1 MAEGARP
8 SLMAR
13 LKRGLFMTHTELVA
27 RVGDA
32 IKARFSPDPKALE
45 ALEEALLA
53 ADVGPATAAELVEAV
68 RVEAGRRD
76 AGEADVVRRVLKA
89 EIERRLSV
97 EGPASAAVPPGMPR
111 VVLMVGVNGTGK
123 TTTAAKLAARAA
135 AAGGR
140 PVLAAADTFRA
151 AAIDQLEVWAG
162 RIGIPLVKHR
172 PGADPAAVVFDACAA
187 AKARGADLLLVD
199 TAGRLHTKHN
209 LMEELSKIRRIAG
222 REIPGAPHEVLLVL
236 DAVTGMN
243 GLAQAREFLKAAG
256 VTGLVLTKMDG
267 TAKGGVILAIV
278 RELNLPVRYVGVG
291 ETADDLLDF
300 DPAGFAAALI
310 DD

>member
-1 MAEGARP
+1 MAEGART

-13 LKRGLFMTHTELVA
+13 LKRGLFMTHTELIA

-68 RVEAGRRD
+68 RVEAGKRD

-97 EGPASAAVPPGMPR
+97 EGPASAPVPPGMPR

>member
-1 MAEGARP
+1 
-8 SLMAR
+8 MAR
-13 LKRGLFMTHTELVA
+13 LKRGLFMTHTELIA

-53 ADVGPATAAELVEAV
+53 ADVGPATASELVEAV
-68 RVEAGRRD
+68 RVEAGKRD

-97 EGPASAAVPPGMPR
+97 AGPATAAVAAGVPR

>member
-1 MAEGARP
+1 
-8 SLMAR
+8 MAR
-13 LKRGLFMTHTELVA
+13 LKRGLFMTHTELIS
-27 RVGDA
+27 RVGGA

-53 ADVGPATAAELVEAV
+53 ADVGPATAVELVEAV
-68 RVEAGRRD
+68 KAEAGRRD
-76 AGEADVVRRVLKA
+76 AEDTDVVRRVLRE
-89 EIERRLSV
+89 EITRRLSIA
-97 EGPASAAVPPGMPR
+97 GPPAATPAPGQPR

-135 AAGGR
+135 AAGGK

-172 PGADPAAVVFDACAA
+172 PGADPAAVVFDACVA
-187 AKARGADLLLVD
+187 AKSRGADLLLVD

-278 RELNLPVRYVGVG
+278 RDLKLPVRYVGVG

-300 DPAGFAAALI
+300 DPAGFASALI

>member
-1 MAEGARP
+1 MAEVPKP

-32 IKARFSPDPKALE
+32 IKARFSADPKALD

-76 AGEADVVRRVLKA
+76 AGESDVVRRVLKA
-89 EIERRLSV
+89 EIEKRLSV
-97 EGPASAAVPPGMPR
+97 PGPPVATPGPGQPR

-135 AAGGR
+135 AAGGK

-151 AAIDQLEVWAG
+151 AAIDQLEVWAE

-172 PGADPAAVVFDACAA
+172 PGADPAAVVFDACAI
-187 AKARGADLLLVD
+187 AKSRGADLLLID

-209 LMEELSKIRRIAG
+209 LMEELSKIRRIAA
-222 REIPGAPHEVLLVL
+222 REIEGAPHEVLLVL

-243 GLAQAREFLKAAG
+243 GLAQAREFLRAAG

-267 TAKGGVILAIV
+267 TAKGGVVLAIV
-278 RELNLPVRYVGVG
+278 RELAIPVRYVGVG
-291 ETADDLLDF
+291 ETVDDLLDF
-300 DPAGFAAALI
+300 DPASFASALI

>member
-1 MAEGARP
+1 MTEVSKP

-32 IKARFSPDPKALE
+32 IKARFSPDPKALD
-45 ALEEALLA
+45 ALEDALIA
-53 ADVGPATAAELVEAV
+53 ADVGPATAAELVLAV
-68 RVEAGRRD
+68 RTEAGRRD
-76 AGEADVVRRVLKA
+76 AGESDVVRRVLKA
-89 EIERRLSV
+89 EIEKRLSV
-97 EGPASAAVPPGMPR
+97 PGPPVGSPRPGQPR

-123 TTTAAKLAARAA
+123 TTTAAKLAARAS
-135 AAGGR
+135 AAGGK
-140 PVLAAADTFRA
+140 PALAAADTFRA
-151 AAIDQLEVWAG
+151 AAIDQLEVWAD

-172 PGADPAAVVFDACAA
+172 PGADPAAVVFDACVV
-187 AKARGADLLLVD
+187 AKSRGADLLLID

-222 REIPGAPHEVLLVL
+222 REIEGAPHEVLLVL

-243 GLAQAREFLKAAG
+243 GLAQARQFLRAAG

-278 RELNLPVRYVGVG
+278 RELAIPVRYVGVG
-291 ETADDLLDF
+291 ETVEDLLDF
-300 DPAGFAAALI
+300 DPASFASALI

>member
-97 EGPASAAVPPGMPR
+97 AGPASAAVPPGMPR

>member
-1 MAEGARP
+1 VAEVPKP

-32 IKARFSPDPKALE
+32 IKARFSPDPKALD
-45 ALEEALLA
+45 ALEEALIA
-53 ADVGPATAAELVEAV
+53 ADVGPVTAAELVEAV

-76 AGEADVVRRVLKA
+76 AGESDVVRRVLKA

-97 EGPASAAVPPGMPR
+97 PGPPVGSPGPGQPR

-135 AAGGR
+135 AAGGK

-151 AAIDQLEVWAG
+151 AAIDQLEVWAE

-172 PGADPAAVVFDACAA
+172 PGADPAAVVFDACAI

-209 LMEELSKIRRIAG
+209 LMEELSKIRRIAA
-222 REIPGAPHEVLLVL
+222 REIEGAPHEVLLVL

-243 GLAQAREFLKAAG
+243 GLAQAREFLRAAG

-278 RELNLPVRYVGVG
+278 RELAIPVRYVGVG
-291 ETADDLLDF
+291 ETVDDLLDF
-300 DPAGFAAALI
+300 DPAGFASALI

>member
-222 REIPGAPHEVLLVL
+222 REIPGAPHETLLVL
-236 DAVTGMN
+236 DATTGQN
-243 GLAQAREFLKAAG
+243 AISQAELFTKAAPITG
-256 VTGLVLTKMDG
+256 VVLTKLDG
-267 TAKGGVILAIV
+267 TAKGGVVIGIKSQLSM
-278 RELNLPVRYVGVG
+278 PVKWIGVG
-291 ETADDLLDF
+291 EGVEDLRPFNAEDF
-300 DPAGFAAALI
+300 AKALFGE
-310 DD
+310 